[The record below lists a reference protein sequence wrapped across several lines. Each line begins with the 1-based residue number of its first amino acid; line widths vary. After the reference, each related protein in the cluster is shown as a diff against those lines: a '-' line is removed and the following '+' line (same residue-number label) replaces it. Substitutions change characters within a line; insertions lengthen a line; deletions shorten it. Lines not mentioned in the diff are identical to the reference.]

1 LGCSTH
7 QRRQKTTAPAC
18 KRLARPRRDAI
29 ILRVSLTSRS
39 LLDRLKN
46 AAPDAPEW
54 HSLHTIYLPLIQYWL
69 RRVPGV
75 GDEADDLAQ
84 EVLIVLVRELPAFE
98 RRRDGSFRAW
108 LRGITLNRIRAFQR
122 VRRKLPLVGED
133 DALLS
138 QLADSASDVARQW
151 DREHDRHVFQKL
163 TAIVKGDFEPSTWE
177 AFTCFALDGRPAA
190 EVAEKLGLT
199 ESAVVQAKCRIL
211 KRLREEA
218 GELLD

>member
-1 LGCSTH
+1 M
-7 QRRQKTTAPAC
+7 
-18 KRLARPRRDAI
+18 ARPRPDAI
-29 ILRVSLTSRS
+29 ILLVSLTSRS

-54 HSLHTIYLPLIQYWL
+54 RRLHTIYLPLIQYWL

-75 GDEADDLAQ
+75 SDEADDLAQ

-122 VRRKLPLVGED
+122 MRRKLPLKGGED

-163 TAIVKGDFEPSTWE
+163 TALVKGDFEPSTWE

-190 EVAEKLGLT
+190 EVAEKLGLS
-199 ESAVVQAKCRIL
+199 ESAVVQAKFRIL

>member
-1 LGCSTH
+1 
-7 QRRQKTTAPAC
+7 
-18 KRLARPRRDAI
+18 
-29 ILRVSLTSRS
+29 VSLTSRS

-54 HSLHTIYLPLIQYWL
+54 HRLHTIYLPLIQYWL
-69 RRVPGV
+69 RRVAGV

-84 EVLIVLVRELPAFE
+84 EVLIVLVCELPAFE
-98 RRRDGSFRAW
+98 RRRDGSFRTW

-122 VRRKLPLVGED
+122 TRRKLPLAGGED

-138 QLADSASDVARQW
+138 QLADSASDIARQW
-151 DREHDRHVFQKL
+151 DREHDKHVFQKL
-163 TAIVKGDFEPSTWE
+163 TALVKGDFEPNTWE
-177 AFTCFALDGRPAA
+177 AFTLFALDERPAA

>member
-1 LGCSTH
+1 M
-7 QRRQKTTAPAC
+7 R
-18 KRLARPRRDAI
+18 
-29 ILRVSLTSRS
+29 
-39 LLDRLKN
+39 
-46 AAPDAPEW
+46 APDAPEW
-54 HSLHTIYLPLIQYWL
+54 RRLHTIYLPLIQYWL

-98 RRRDGSFRAW
+98 RCRDGSFRAW

-122 VRRKLPLVGED
+122 TRRKLPLAGGED

-138 QLADSASDVARQW
+138 QLADSASDAARQW
-151 DREHDRHVFQKL
+151 DREHDKHVFQKL
-163 TAIVKGDFEPSTWE
+163 TAMVKGDFEPNTWE
-177 AFTCFALDGRPAA
+177 AFTLFALDGQPAV
-190 EVAEKLGLT
+190 EVAAKLGLT
-199 ESAVVQAKCRIL
+199 ESAVVQAKFRIL